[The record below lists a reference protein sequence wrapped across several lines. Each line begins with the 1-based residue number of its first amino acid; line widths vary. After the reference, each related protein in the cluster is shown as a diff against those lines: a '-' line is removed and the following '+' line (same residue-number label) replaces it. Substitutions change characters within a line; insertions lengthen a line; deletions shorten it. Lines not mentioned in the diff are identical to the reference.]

1 MRGMGMGMGRNMQV
15 PGGRRQ
21 SGAAGGRNSGGGSIP
36 MGGMGPMGRTGGI
49 GTGNRGGV
57 LQEKAALFSQM
68 LIAAMQKTSLVQVAI
83 AGKLTLF
90 QPPAVDESAIAGN
103 DPSGAT
109 ATDPATAVPPTGDAA
124 SANGVGTN
132 PDAKTTEEPAV
143 PGTSPE
149 NIPANG
155 TPAGTPS
162 TNATPLPNTN
172 EKAAPTPET
181 TPASEAAKPA
191 TTQPEQKQ
199 PE

>member
-1 MRGMGMGMGRNMQV
+1 
-15 PGGRRQ
+15 
-21 SGAAGGRNSGGGSIP
+21 
-36 MGGMGPMGRTGGI
+36 
-49 GTGNRGGV
+49 
-57 LQEKAALFSQM
+57 M